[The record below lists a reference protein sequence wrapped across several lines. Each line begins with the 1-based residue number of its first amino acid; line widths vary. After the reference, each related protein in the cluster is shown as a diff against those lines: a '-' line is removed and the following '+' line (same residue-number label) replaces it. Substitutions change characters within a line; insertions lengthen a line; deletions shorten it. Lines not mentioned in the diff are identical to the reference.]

1 MVKLHFSRN
10 CKIKNN
16 LLRHIHYL
24 YIIILIQINYF
35 VSENA
40 VLSYVTKMIED
51 AELDLGHFLR
61 QCYHVR
67 NKKEPW
73 KQQIFSLKIL
83 IWHWANFD
91 QFNPW
96 LSIDTCKSAII
107 TSQIQPVLQYID
119 LIVLVLLFRLLSF

>member
-40 VLSYVTKMIED
+40 VLSYVTKT
-51 AELDLGHFLR
+51 
-61 QCYHVR
+61 
-67 NKKEPW
+67 PW
-73 KQQIFSLKIL
+73 SKM
-83 IWHWANFD
+83 
-91 QFNPW
+91 
-96 LSIDTCKSAII
+96 LS
-107 TSQIQPVLQYID
+107 
-119 LIVLVLLFRLLSF
+119 